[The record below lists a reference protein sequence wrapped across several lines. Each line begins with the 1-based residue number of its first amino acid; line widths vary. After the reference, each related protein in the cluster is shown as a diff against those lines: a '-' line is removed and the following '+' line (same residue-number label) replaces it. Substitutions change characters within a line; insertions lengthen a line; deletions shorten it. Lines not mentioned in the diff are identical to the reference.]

1 MTSPAVPDQVV
12 LLAGGLG
19 TRLGESVKAVPK
31 PLIAVAGKPFMQYVI
46 EDFRRFG
53 FTRFLVL
60 GGYLGAQMHDHFVR
74 HPIDGVTIEVLV
86 ETEPLGTGGALRHA
100 LPHLDETFL
109 LANADSLFAFNV
121 LDLARPP
128 ADPAWLGRLA
138 LRWIDQADRFGVVET
153 AGSRVTGFRERGD
166 AGRGLINGGVYLLR
180 RALVERIGPGP
191 GSLERDIFPDVAAE
205 GRLHG
210 QVFEG
215 PFIDIGVPA
224 SLAEAERL
232 VPDMTT
238 RPAAFLD
245 RDGVLNLDSGYVHR
259 PEDFI
264 WVDGA
269 TAAVKRLNDAGY
281 LVIVVTNQAGVA
293 RGYYEEEAVH
303 RLHAFINRELRAEGA
318 HVDAF
323 YYCPHH
329 PEGTVARYA
338 TTCESRKPGAG
349 MMLRAMRDW
358 PVDKASSL
366 MIGDKELDLK
376 AAHRAGLPGHLFQG
390 GNLDSFVA
398 RLLPEPVR
406 PGPERQARQTVSS
419 K

>member
-1 MTSPAVPDQVV
+1 MTSPAMPDQVV

-19 TRLGESVKAVPK
+19 TRLGESVKTVPK
-31 PLIAVAGKPFMQYVI
+31 PLITVANKPFMQYVI

-53 FTRFLVL
+53 FERFLVL
-60 GGYLGAQMHDHFVR
+60 GGYLGAQMRDHFAR

-100 LPHLDETFL
+100 LPDLDESFL
-109 LANADSLFAFNV
+109 LANADSLFAFNT
-121 LDLARPP
+121 LELARPP
-128 ADPAWLGRLA
+128 DDPTWLGRLA
-138 LRWIDQADRFGVVET
+138 LRWIDQADRFGVVDV
-153 AGSRVTGFRERGD
+153 AGARVTGFRERGQ

-191 GSLERDIFPDVAAE
+191 RSLERDVFPEVAAE
-205 GRLHG
+205 GRLYG

-224 SLAEAERL
+224 SLAAAERL
-232 VPDMTT
+232 VPGMTT

-259 PEDFI
+259 PEEFI
-264 WVDGA
+264 WVEGA
-269 TAAVKRLNDAGY
+269 KAAVKRLNDAGY

-293 RGYYEEEAVH
+293 RGYYEEDAVH
-303 RLHAFINRELRAEGA
+303 RLHSFINRELRAQGA

-329 PEGTVARYA
+329 PEGAVARYA
-338 TTCESRKPGAG
+338 MTCESRKPGAG
-349 MMLRAMRDW
+349 MMLRAMREW
-358 PVDKASSL
+358 PVDRTASL
-366 MIGDKELDLK
+366 MIGDKDLDLE
-376 AAHRAGLPGHLFQG
+376 AARRAGLPGHLFPG
-390 GNLDSFVA
+390 GNLDAFVA
-398 RLLPEPVR
+398 RLLSER
-406 PGPERQARQTVSS
+406 AGPSGVVSGP
-419 K
+419 